1 MAHSSL
7 RGNTGAILQH
17 EAKSVQNIPTLPVR
31 GQLLLRLQLQQQ
43 MHMYLRTFELLLK
56 DVRNRLKLY
65 V

>member
-17 EAKSVQNIPTLPVR
+17 EAKSVHNIPTLPVC
-31 GQLLLRLQLQQQ
+31 GQLLLRLQLQRQ